1 MIGLGINKMLQT
13 NEKLKNLCQKLK
25 NLEDKIL
32 ETQDKKKKLK
42 EKVEKR
48 EKEIHS
54 KVIEIWNKEALNDK
68 AFHRDLDKIL
78 TTFKKIDKENKRYF
92 WRTFEFDISKKET
105 LKDSFAFF
113 VDHERVDFQINLNGL
128 YSDLSVAGESFKIDD
143 IQRAKELY
151 INTIIETFSAQNYL

>member
-1 MIGLGINKMLQT
+1 MLQI
-13 NEKLKNLCQKLK
+13 NEKSQNLSEKLK

-32 ETQDKKKKLK
+32 ETQDKKRKLR

-54 KVIEIWNKEALNDK
+54 KVIEIWNKKALNDK
-68 AFHRDLDKIL
+68 AFHKDLDKIL
-78 TTFKKIDKENKRYF
+78 STFKKIDTENKRYF

-113 VDHERVDFQINLNGL
+113 C
-128 YSDLSVAGESFKIDD
+128 
-143 IQRAKELY
+143 
-151 INTIIETFSAQNYL
+151 